1 MLFRSTNPNYYNGVY
16 KLSITLYSEDNK
28 VKKLRFDSERSGQ
41 EYLANGE
48 AHMKFLDPSIASIE
62 DAVSIPNTNEYY
74 AVVDDAGYTDRE
86 LKTYVYLEGHPAAE
100 VSINNKKVNSD
111 HSADNAHEA
120 YYDVQ
125 QITIPQGINKV
136 TVPLKITA
144 QNNSVKEYKLVLY
157 RKSAAIEVKEIEVQV
172 KKADSAPEIN
182 GLKYPAIRVNALLKG
197 MKSLGFTVKKL
208 PVKNLDRG
216 QANEAQLSYIKGMW
230 ELVSREKTEHALN
243 RFVGRIAGVDHLR
256 FLDVAGAQK
265 VTLALRTMMIKAG
278 YDPDGIPAAEAK

>member
-1 MLFRSTNPNYYNGVY
+1 MTGKNVEKRARLIRLIHVG
-16 KLSITLYSEDNK
+16 KG
-28 VKKLRFDSERSGQ
+28 KLRLSDYDYR
-41 EYLANGE
+41 A
-48 AHMKFLDPSIASIE
+48 I
-62 DAVSIPNTNEYY
+62 
-74 AVVDDAGYTDRE
+74 
-86 LKTYVYLEGHPAAE
+86 LEGVSGKTSSAE
-100 VSINNKKVNSD
+100 L
-111 HSADNAHEA
+111 
-120 YYDVQ
+120 
-125 QITIPQGINKV
+125 
-136 TVPLKITA
+136 TVAEL
-144 QNNSVKEYKLVLY
+144 E
-157 RKSAAIEVKEIEVQV
+157 QV
-172 KKADSAPEIN
+172 
-182 GLKYPAIRVNALLKG
+182 LKG